1 MWQPAVAVVGVQLS
15 SPTSGVAGH
24 SLEQPPGPP
33 PLLPNRSPNPALS
46 PEESLQC
53 QHCLLL
59 LSSIMHPQYKVLPI
73 LARTAL
79 VAPHTHAHV
88 YSSLSR
94 NVNIKS
100 TCANCQRVPTGRQ
113 AVQRGTQKHLGR
125 SLASYER
132 TRWPSTQ
139 FPLVRSKKVAQPVQC
154 QG

>member
-1 MWQPAVAVVGVQLS
+1 MSSKWQPAVAVVGVQLS

-33 PLLPNRSPNPALS
+33 PMLPNRSPNPALS

-59 LSSIMHPQYKVLPI
+59 LSSIMHPSHSRTHRPCCSPYTCPRLQLSLEERQHKV
-73 LARTAL
+73 
-79 VAPHTHAHV
+79 HM
-88 YSSLSR
+88 
-94 NVNIKS
+94 
-100 TCANCQRVPTGRQ
+100 CQSVPTGRQ